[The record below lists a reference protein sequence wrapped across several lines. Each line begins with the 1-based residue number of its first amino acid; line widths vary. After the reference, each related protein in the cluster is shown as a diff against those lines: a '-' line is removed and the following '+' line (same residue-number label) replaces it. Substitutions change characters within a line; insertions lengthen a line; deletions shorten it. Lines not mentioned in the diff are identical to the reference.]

1 MDYQPTSSKAIQSV
15 KLRFPSL
22 GVNKM
27 VSVLPTS
34 GSANGVVSWLWY
46 GMLATAAFAITQ
58 GVIGAELTEAIR
70 KKA

>member
-1 MDYQPTSSKAIQSV
+1 MAFQPTFLQVRRSV
-15 KLRFPSL
+15 KKQLKDL

-34 GSANGVVSWLWY
+34 GSANGLVSWLWY